1 MVFILSFFYQYHVY
15 NTNFRSVGVATGLT
29 LASIFQ
35 TSGRYLDL
43 PRNTEITYDRA
54 LREIGSNMIFGAYAA
69 ERFKTSDSSCEND
82 AVLKQL
88 FDEYQG
94 NFTVIHVLQFTLYSL

>member
-1 MVFILSFFYQYHVY
+1 M
-15 NTNFRSVGVATGLT
+15 ATGLT

-43 PRNTEITYDRA
+43 PRNAEITYDRA

-69 ERFKTSDSSCEND
+69 ERFKISDSSCEND

-94 NFTVIHVLQFTLYSL
+94 NFTAIYVLQFALLL

>member
-1 MVFILSFFYQYHVY
+1 
-15 NTNFRSVGVATGLT
+15 
-29 LASIFQ
+29 
-35 TSGRYLDL
+35 
-43 PRNTEITYDRA
+43 
-54 LREIGSNMIFGAYAA
+54 MIFGAYAA

-94 NFTVIHVLQFTLYSL
+94 NLTVICVLQFSLFYKSFD

>member
-1 MVFILSFFYQYHVY
+1 M
-15 NTNFRSVGVATGLT
+15 
-29 LASIFQ
+29 
-35 TSGRYLDL
+35 

-82 AVLKQL
+82 AVLRQL

-94 NFTVIHVLQFTLYSL
+94 NFIVIDVLPFISLIINHLSDVSIHLLYFSTFSVGRDVCILRRALSK

>member
-1 MVFILSFFYQYHVY
+1 M
-15 NTNFRSVGVATGLT
+15 
-29 LASIFQ
+29 
-35 TSGRYLDL
+35 
-43 PRNTEITYDRA
+43 PRNTVITYDRA

-94 NFTVIHVLQFTLYSL
+94 NFIVIDVLPFSFISFCLIINHLSDMSIHLFYFSTFSVRGDVCILRRALSK

>member
-1 MVFILSFFYQYHVY
+1 M
-15 NTNFRSVGVATGLT
+15 
-29 LASIFQ
+29 
-35 TSGRYLDL
+35 
-43 PRNTEITYDRA
+43 PRNTVITYDRA

-94 NFTVIHVLQFTLYSL
+94 NFIVIDVLPFSFIFIFLFNYKSFE

>member
-1 MVFILSFFYQYHVY
+1 M
-15 NTNFRSVGVATGLT
+15 
-29 LASIFQ
+29 
-35 TSGRYLDL
+35 

-69 ERFKTSDSSCEND
+69 ERFKTSDSSCGND
-82 AVLKQL
+82 AVIKQL

-94 NFTVIHVLQFTLYSL
+94 NFIVIDVLPFSFIFNYKSFE

>member
-1 MVFILSFFYQYHVY
+1 M
-15 NTNFRSVGVATGLT
+15 
-29 LASIFQ
+29 
-35 TSGRYLDL
+35 
-43 PRNTEITYDRA
+43 PRNTVITYDRA

-94 NFTVIHVLQFTLYSL
+94 NFIVIDVLPFSFFFIFNYKSFE

>member
-1 MVFILSFFYQYHVY
+1 M
-15 NTNFRSVGVATGLT
+15 
-29 LASIFQ
+29 ASIFQ

-43 PRNTEITYDRA
+43 PRNTVITYDRA

-94 NFTVIHVLQFTLYSL
+94 NFIVIDVLPFSFIFIFDYKSFE

>member
-1 MVFILSFFYQYHVY
+1 M
-15 NTNFRSVGVATGLT
+15 
-29 LASIFQ
+29 
-35 TSGRYLDL
+35 

-88 FDEYQG
+88 FDVYQG
-94 NFTVIHVLQFTLYSL
+94 NWTVIYALQFSLYSFYKSFD

>member
-1 MVFILSFFYQYHVY
+1 M
-15 NTNFRSVGVATGLT
+15 
-29 LASIFQ
+29 
-35 TSGRYLDL
+35 
-43 PRNTEITYDRA
+43 PRNTVITYDRA

-94 NFTVIHVLQFTLYSL
+94 NFIVIDVLPFSFIFIFNYKSSE

>member
-1 MVFILSFFYQYHVY
+1 M
-15 NTNFRSVGVATGLT
+15 
-29 LASIFQ
+29 
-35 TSGRYLDL
+35 
-43 PRNTEITYDRA
+43 PRNTVITYDRA

-94 NFTVIHVLQFTLYSL
+94 NFIVIDVLPFSFIFIFV

>member
-1 MVFILSFFYQYHVY
+1 
-15 NTNFRSVGVATGLT
+15 
-29 LASIFQ
+29 
-35 TSGRYLDL
+35 
-43 PRNTEITYDRA
+43 
-54 LREIGSNMIFGAYAA
+54 MIFGAYAA

-94 NFTVIHVLQFTLYSL
+94 NFIVIDVLPFSFMFIFV

>member
-1 MVFILSFFYQYHVY
+1 M
-15 NTNFRSVGVATGLT
+15 
-29 LASIFQ
+29 
-35 TSGRYLDL
+35 

-94 NFTVIHVLQFTLYSL
+94 NLTVIYALQFSLYLNRLTDISIQLLYFSTFSVRRDVCILHRALSK

>member
-1 MVFILSFFYQYHVY
+1 M
-15 NTNFRSVGVATGLT
+15 
-29 LASIFQ
+29 ASIFQ

-43 PRNTEITYDRA
+43 PRNTVITYDRA

-94 NFTVIHVLQFTLYSL
+94 NFIVIDVLPFSFIFILII

>member
-1 MVFILSFFYQYHVY
+1 M
-15 NTNFRSVGVATGLT
+15 
-29 LASIFQ
+29 
-35 TSGRYLDL
+35 
-43 PRNTEITYDRA
+43 PRNTVITYDRA

-94 NFTVIHVLQFTLYSL
+94 NFIVIDVLPFSFIFIFNYKSFE

>member
-1 MVFILSFFYQYHVY
+1 M
-15 NTNFRSVGVATGLT
+15 
-29 LASIFQ
+29 
-35 TSGRYLDL
+35 

-82 AVLKQL
+82 AVLMQL

-94 NFTVIHVLQFTLYSL
+94 NFIVIDVLPFSFIFIFICLIINHLSNMSFHLLYFSTF

>member
-1 MVFILSFFYQYHVY
+1 M
-15 NTNFRSVGVATGLT
+15 
-29 LASIFQ
+29 ASIFQ

-43 PRNTEITYDRA
+43 PRNTVITYDRA

-94 NFTVIHVLQFTLYSL
+94 NFIVIDVLPFSFIFIFV